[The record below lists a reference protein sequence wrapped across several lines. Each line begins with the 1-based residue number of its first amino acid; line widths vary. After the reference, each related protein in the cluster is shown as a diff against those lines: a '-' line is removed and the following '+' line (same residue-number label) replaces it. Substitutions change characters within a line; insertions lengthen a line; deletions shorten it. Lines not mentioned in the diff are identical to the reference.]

1 MQNVPNRLSNYLLT
15 EIDPAFADR
24 AWLIFQAVAYR
35 QPARLLEIGCGRG
48 FYVNALTEL
57 KSLKRIDGIEIE
69 PVYLAQAKQGV
80 TNKKVHLI
88 EASAYALPYPDHS
101 FDMVLLTEVLE
112 HLTDQELALRE
123 IKRVLK
129 PGGWLVATVPSV
141 DFSFW
146 WDPLNWLLMRALHT
160 HINQHIWWLAGIWA
174 GHQRLYSASQL
185 QLVLI
190 KAGFMVEAYQGVTRF
205 CWPATHF
212 WLYGVG
218 KNLVE
223 RCGWKSFS
231 RFNLNQQKPLA
242 RIVAYIMSLPE
253 RVLGNWR
260 PQLTRNGELV
270 SAQRTDFTNHF
281 VIVRS

>member
-1 MQNVPNRLSNYLLT
+1 MQNVPDRLSNYLLT

-35 QPARLLEIGCGRG
+35 QPARILEIGCGRG
-48 FYVNALTEL
+48 FYVNALAEFKTI
-57 KSLKRIDGIEIE
+57 KRIDGIEIE
-69 PVYLAQAKQGV
+69 PAYLAQAQQAV
-80 TNKKVHLI
+80 THKKVHLI

-112 HLTDQELALRE
+112 HLTDEKQALQEIR
-123 IKRVLK
+123 RVLK

-141 DFSFW
+141 DFPFW
-146 WDPLNWLLMRALHT
+146 WDPLNWLLMRVLKT
-160 HINQHIWWLAGIWA
+160 HVNQQIWWLAGIWA

-185 QLVLI
+185 KQVLT
-190 KAGFMVEAYQGVTRF
+190 KASFTVEAYQGVTRF

-231 RFNLNQQKPLA
+231 RFNLDQEKPVA
-242 RIVAYIMSLPE
+242 RAVAYCMSLPE

-260 PQLTRNGELV
+260 PRLVQDDKLV
-270 SAQRTDFTNHF
+270 SAERTDFTNHF